1 MTWNKVCG
9 IEEIAIG
16 AMKPFSIDG
25 VSFIVINGATG
36 FVAIPPSCPH
46 MDNALIDGFFD
57 GETLTC
63 DKHLWQWSIPSCE
76 PLGESECRLFNYETQ
91 IRNNDIWI
99 NLNKNLLYSH
109 EE

>member
-16 AMKPFSIDG
+16 TMKPFSIGG
-25 VSFIVINGATG
+25 VSFIIVNGATG

-46 MDNALIDGFFD
+46 MNNTLIDGFFD

-76 PLGESECRLFNYETQ
+76 PLGESECRLLNYETQ